1 MTTDAPSIIMRPE
14 LILPPGVTLSTSME
28 ETVQVQETAQD
39 VEGGKYLPR
48 PVGYKLLCAV
58 PDMKETYEGTT
69 IVRPDAYAQQE
80 AHATVVLFVLDVGDM
95 AYSDKEKF
103 PTGPWCKKGDFV
115 LVRTYAGTRFKVF
128 GKEFRVLND
137 DQIEC
142 VVDDPR
148 GVERV

>member
-1 MTTDAPSIIMRPE
+1 MTGPG
-14 LILPPGVTLSTSME
+14 LILPPGVVTDTTMH
-28 ETVQVQETAQD
+28 ETVKVQEEAAED
-39 VEGGKYLPR
+39 PKAIAGGKYLPR

-58 PDMKETYEGTT
+58 PEAQETYEGTA
-69 IVRPDAYAQQE
+69 IVRPDAYAQQD
-80 AHATVVLFVLDVGDM
+80 AHATVVLFVLAIGDM

-128 GKEFRVLND
+128 GKEMRILND